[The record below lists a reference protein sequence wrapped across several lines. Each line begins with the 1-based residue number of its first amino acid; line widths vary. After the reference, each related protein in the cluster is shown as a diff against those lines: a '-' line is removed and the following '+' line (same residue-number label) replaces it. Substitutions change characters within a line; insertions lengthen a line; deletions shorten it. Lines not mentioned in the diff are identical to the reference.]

1 MDHRNLDPKTL
12 KVSQLRRVLVENDV
26 AFPANARKPVLV
38 KLFDE
43 KVRQRLQSSPE
54 ASKVRTSIQKVVK
67 SGAKNADRKKTLKS
81 KKLESSSSESKTV
94 KDENV
99 ETNKRKRE
107 QISTDNEAK
116 MQIQE
121 EKSPKKKRK
130 KRSSKANKPPE
141 SPPQSKSD
149 GKATSAD
156 LTSELE
162 SVEERH
168 KKDSSDDKPRVKELP
183 KPELPNLK
191 VSNEFLAQLNK
202 ELASAATENYDHSV
216 KSTDLSS
223 IRIETE
229 EPIGPSTGAE
239 TRNESEVMENINLE
253 VQPEVKEA
261 KEELTKISETFDNQD
276 EEDTSRLSSK
286 KIIRSPK
293 GRTRHFIANKTKRGI
308 DIMKPFIAH
317 LFIWLWNGA
326 IFLSIIC
333 PILFGLW
340 YREQRIQVGYCGHE
354 KPLKSLAISAFP
366 QTERVDSVLQA
377 YRPNCLECPEH
388 GICSSFMNVECEP
401 GYEPKS
407 SILETYGII
416 PFPKYCAKDESKEK
430 EVDEL
435 VWKVNEY
442 LKKKNAQH
450 ECGEGENLFESGER
464 ETKLYD
470 IFSHS
475 RPSWESQREF
485 NDHWKNVLEILKKKD
500 DIIWL
505 PLDFETNGKREKSK
519 SNNTNYIYR
528 STSKKWVTLQCHLE
542 GDIQEYITKYG
553 GSLFITLGVLFLIK
567 KIQSTLDNYVQ
578 GEQIIEKLV
587 KEAIDKLKDVK
598 KNKGEEP
605 FLTTVQLR
613 ATLLSDIPNIKEQN
627 NLWAQTKEKI
637 MKEQS
642 ENIELYLLE
651 ENGEIMTCWEWK
663 E

>member
-38 KLFDE
+38 KLFEE

-107 QISTDNEAK
+107 QISTDNETK

-121 EKSPKKKRK
+121 EKSPKKKRKKRK

-162 SVEERH
+162 TVEELH
-168 KKDSSDDKPRVKELP
+168 KKDYSDDKPRVKELP

-202 ELASAATENYDHSV
+202 ELASAATENYDHSI

-229 EPIGPSTGAE
+229 EPVGPSTGAE

-286 KIIRSPK
+286 KIYEVQKVAP
-293 GRTRHFIANKTKRGI
+293 GT
-308 DIMKPFIAH
+308 
-317 LFIWLWNGA
+317 
-326 IFLSIIC
+326 
-333 PILFGLW
+333 
-340 YREQRIQVGYCGHE
+340 
-354 KPLKSLAISAFP
+354 SLP
-366 QTERVDSVLQA
+366 
-377 YRPNCLECPEH
+377 
-388 GICSSFMNVECEP
+388 
-401 GYEPKS
+401 
-407 SILETYGII
+407 
-416 PFPKYCAKDESKEK
+416 
-430 EVDEL
+430 
-435 VWKVNEY
+435 
-442 LKKKNAQH
+442 
-450 ECGEGENLFESGER
+450 
-464 ETKLYD
+464 TKL
-470 IFSHS
+470 
-475 RPSWESQREF
+475 
-485 NDHWKNVLEILKKKD
+485 K
-500 DIIWL
+500 
-505 PLDFETNGKREKSK
+505 
-519 SNNTNYIYR
+519 
-528 STSKKWVTLQCHLE
+528 E
-542 GDIQEYITKYG
+542 G
-553 GSLFITLGVLFLIK
+553 
-567 KIQSTLDNYVQ
+567 
-578 GEQIIEKLV
+578 
-587 KEAIDKLKDVK
+587 
-598 KNKGEEP
+598 
-605 FLTTVQLR
+605 
-613 ATLLSDIPNIKEQN
+613 
-627 NLWAQTKEKI
+627 
-637 MKEQS
+637 
-642 ENIELYLLE
+642 
-651 ENGEIMTCWEWK
+651 
-663 E
+663 

>member
-38 KLFDE
+38 KLFEE

-107 QISTDNEAK
+107 QISTDNETK

-162 SVEERH
+162 TVEELH
-168 KKDSSDDKPRVKELP
+168 KKDYSDDKPRVKELP

-202 ELASAATENYDHSV
+202 ELASAATENYDHSI

-229 EPIGPSTGAE
+229 EPVGPSAGAE

-286 KIIRSPK
+286 KIYEVQKVAP
-293 GRTRHFIANKTKRGI
+293 GT
-308 DIMKPFIAH
+308 
-317 LFIWLWNGA
+317 
-326 IFLSIIC
+326 
-333 PILFGLW
+333 
-340 YREQRIQVGYCGHE
+340 
-354 KPLKSLAISAFP
+354 SLP
-366 QTERVDSVLQA
+366 
-377 YRPNCLECPEH
+377 
-388 GICSSFMNVECEP
+388 
-401 GYEPKS
+401 
-407 SILETYGII
+407 
-416 PFPKYCAKDESKEK
+416 
-430 EVDEL
+430 
-435 VWKVNEY
+435 
-442 LKKKNAQH
+442 
-450 ECGEGENLFESGER
+450 
-464 ETKLYD
+464 TKL
-470 IFSHS
+470 
-475 RPSWESQREF
+475 
-485 NDHWKNVLEILKKKD
+485 K
-500 DIIWL
+500 
-505 PLDFETNGKREKSK
+505 
-519 SNNTNYIYR
+519 
-528 STSKKWVTLQCHLE
+528 E
-542 GDIQEYITKYG
+542 G
-553 GSLFITLGVLFLIK
+553 
-567 KIQSTLDNYVQ
+567 
-578 GEQIIEKLV
+578 
-587 KEAIDKLKDVK
+587 
-598 KNKGEEP
+598 
-605 FLTTVQLR
+605 
-613 ATLLSDIPNIKEQN
+613 
-627 NLWAQTKEKI
+627 
-637 MKEQS
+637 
-642 ENIELYLLE
+642 
-651 ENGEIMTCWEWK
+651 
-663 E
+663 